1 MAQYPMIPVPQA
13 LETVLTETAIS
24 IWFDT
29 QSNNNEDTKTSSS
42 VSNAQQLLGRIAA
55 LDIKAPSP
63 GYPNHNASI
72 MDGYAIKTSD
82 LISAKEVYDRILEQE
97 QKDGYILD
105 FDVVGK
111 VYAGDDSD
119 IVQHTTTIKNQRTA
133 IYVTTGAV
141 VPNGY
146 DAVIPVEDTTAI
158 DDDKDNIKIISSK
171 VQSVLSTKPLTWI
184 RPVGCDI
191 PSDYVVLS
199 KGEMIQPV
207 HIALLAQVGIPLNQV
222 SIKRIPRVGIL
233 STGNELVS
241 VSDDKHQ
248 VRQQHGKIPDVNRPM
263 LLSQLSTY
271 GNCSPVD
278 LGIVTDDAGYDN
290 IVQRLTKILWPEE
303 TEEGLDVL
311 ITTGGISMGEKDIM
325 EQVFVKGM
333 GGKVH
338 FGRMNMKPGKPTT
351 FITIDREDTKTGIL
365 QRKLIFALPGNPV
378 SASVCSELL
387 VRPCLDLLHDGVDIE
402 EDTSKDTFVEHA
414 VNNARVHEEIM
425 ATITSD
431 IKLDQGRPEYRRV
444 TLQRVPSSSSNSGHQ
459 QYTYHATHTGVQRS
473 SRVLSLRGADGLMML
488 PRGGTAGCGYD
499 IAKKGLEFPV
509 LLYSTLST
517 SASNH
522 TRFMNSMHR
531 GMLKQKTKTKKFALG
546 LIICTNEKSTDHF
559 QTIET
564 TLIKSLGGDNHVSL
578 VHKVV
583 CKVDDTM
590 SQKLPEII
598 NGSQMKD
605 TNVIFVIVPTDSTKE
620 GNGSGGSIAFKAS
633 LEVSHLLRRILTKKA
648 SALAQQ
654 IRMHAASRDP
664 VAALFENVVGTV
676 RDNFAVVISCSDRGL
691 SGAASGVKNNL
702 YKLVDILR
710 T

>member
-1 MAQYPMIPVPQA
+1 
-13 LETVLTETAIS
+13 
-24 IWFDT
+24 
-29 QSNNNEDTKTSSS
+29 
-42 VSNAQQLLGRIAA
+42 
-55 LDIKAPSP
+55 
-63 GYPNHNASI
+63 
-72 MDGYAIKTSD
+72 
-82 LISAKEVYDRILEQE
+82 LISAKETYDRIIEQE

-105 FDVVGK
+105 FHVVGK

-119 IVQHTTTIKNQRTA
+119 IVRHTTTSKHQRSA

-146 DAVIPVEDTTAI
+146 DAVIPIEDTTG
-158 DDDKDNIKIISSK
+158 DDYSNKIQIISSK
-171 VQSVLSTKPLTWI
+171 IQSVLSTKPLTWI
-184 RPVGCDI
+184 RPIGCDI

-207 HIALLAQVGIPLNQV
+207 HIALLAQVGISLDHVQ
-222 SIKRIPRVGIL
+222 IKRLPRVGIL

-241 VSDDKHQ
+241 ISDDKQQ
-248 VRQQHGKIPDVNRPM
+248 VQQQQHGKIPDVNRPM

-271 GNCSPVD
+271 GNCLPID
-278 LGIVTDDAGYDN
+278 LGIVTDDAGSDN
-290 IVQRLTKILWPEE
+290 IAQRLTKVLWSEE
-303 TEEGLDVL
+303 TEEGIDVL

-325 EQVFVKGM
+325 EQVFVNGM

-378 SASVCSELL
+378 SASVCSKLL

-444 TLQRVPSSSSNSGHQ
+444 TLQRVPSNSSNGHQ

-509 LLYSTLST
+509 LLYSSLST
-517 SASNH
+517 SSSNH
-522 TRFMNSMHR
+522 TRFMNSQHR
-531 GMLKQKTKTKKFALG
+531 GMLKQNTISKKFALG
-546 LIICTNEKSTDHF
+546 LIICTSEETSTDHF

-564 TLIKSLGGDNHVSL
+564 TLIKSLGGDDHVSVL
-578 VHKVV
+578 QRVA
-583 CKVDDTM
+583 CKVDDTIT
-590 SQKLPEII
+590 QKLPDII
-598 NGSQMKD
+598 NSSQLKD
-605 TNVIFVIVPTDSTKE
+605 TNVIFVVVPTDSTKE
-620 GNGSGGSIAFKAS
+620 ENGSGGSIAFKTS
-633 LEVSHLLRRILTKKA
+633 LEVSHLPRPILTKKA

-654 IRMHAASRDP
+654 IRMHAASQDP

-676 RDNFAVVISCSDRGL
+676 RDNSAVLVSCSDRGL
-691 SGAASGVKNNL
+691 GGAVGGAKNS
-702 YKLVDILR
+702 LVRLMDILS

>member
-1 MAQYPMIPVPQA
+1 MIPVPQA

-24 IWFDT
+24 IWFDR
-29 QSNNNEDTKTSSS
+29 QCNNNEDTKTSTTL
-42 VSNAQQLLGRIAA
+42 SNAQQILGRKAA
-55 LDIKAPSP
+55 FDIKAPSP

-72 MDGYAIKTSD
+72 MDGYAVKTSD
-82 LISAKEVYDRILEQE
+82 LISAKEAYDGTEQE
-97 QKDGYILD
+97 QKDNYILD
-105 FDVVGK
+105 FDVIGK
-111 VYAGDDSD
+111 VYAGDDNTD
-119 IVQHTTTIKNQRTA
+119 IVQHTTTNQRTA

-141 VPNGY
+141 VPTGY
-146 DAVIPVEDTTAI
+146 DAVIPIEDTNAI
-158 DDDKDNIKIISSK
+158 DDCKDNIQIISSK

-207 HIALLAQVGIPLNQV
+207 HIALLAQVGISLNQV
-222 SIKRIPRVGIL
+222 SIKRLPRVGIL
-233 STGNELVS
+233 STGNELLS
-241 VSDDKHQ
+241 VSDDK
-248 VRQQHGKIPDVNRPM
+248 QQAQQKQQIGKIPDVNRPM

-271 GNCSPVD
+271 DNCSPID
-278 LGIVTDDAGYDN
+278 LGIVTDDDGHDN
-290 IVQRLTKILWPEE
+290 IAQRLTKILWPEE
-303 TEEGLDVL
+303 TEEGIDVL

-325 EQVFVKGM
+325 EQIFVKGM
-333 GGKVH
+333 CGKVH

-351 FITIDREDTKTGIL
+351 FITIDREDTKTGKL

-387 VRPCLDLLHDGVDIE
+387 VRPCLDFLHDGVDIE

-444 TLQRVPSSSSNSGHQ
+444 TLKRVPSSQDGSNGHQ

-473 SRVLSLRGADGLMML
+473 SRILSLRGADGLIML

-509 LLYSTLST
+509 LLYSSLST
-517 SASNH
+517 SSSNH

-531 GMLKQKTKTKKFALG
+531 DMLKQSNKKFALG
-546 LIICTNEKSTDHF
+546 LIICTSEEKFTDHF
-559 QTIET
+559 QTIKT
-564 TLIKSLGGDNHVSL
+564 TLVKSLGGDDHVSL
-578 VHKVV
+578 VHKAV
-583 CKVDDTM
+583 CKVDDTLVE
-590 SQKLPEII
+590 KLPDII
-598 NGSQMKD
+598 NGSQLKD
-605 TNVIFVIVPTDSTKE
+605 TNVIFVVVPTDSTKE
-620 GNGSGGSIAFKAS
+620 ENGSGGSIAFKAS
-633 LEVSHLLRRILTKKA
+633 LEVSHILRPILTKKA

-654 IRMHAASRDP
+654 IRMHAASQDP

-676 RDNFAVVISCSDRGL
+676 RDNSAVLVSCSDRGL
-691 SGAASGVKNNL
+691 SGASSGVKSNL
-702 YKLVDILR
+702 VKLIDILC

>member
-1 MAQYPMIPVPQA
+1 
-13 LETVLTETAIS
+13 
-24 IWFDT
+24 
-29 QSNNNEDTKTSSS
+29 
-42 VSNAQQLLGRIAA
+42 
-55 LDIKAPSP
+55 
-63 GYPNHNASI
+63 
-72 MDGYAIKTSD
+72 
-82 LISAKEVYDRILEQE
+82 LISAKETYDRIIEQE
-97 QKDGYILD
+97 QKDNYILD
-105 FDVVGK
+105 FVLVGK
-111 VYAGDDSD
+111 VYAGDNNNDT
-119 IVQHTTTIKNQRTA
+119 VQYATTSKHQRTA

-141 VPNGY
+141 VPTGY
-146 DAVIPVEDTTAI
+146 DAVIPIEDTTAI
-158 DDDKDNIKIISSK
+158 ATDNSNSIQIISSK

-207 HIALLAQVGIPLNQV
+207 HIALLAQVGFPLDQV
-222 SIKRIPRVGIL
+222 LIKRLPRVGIL

-241 VSDDKHQ
+241 VSDDKQ
-248 VRQQHGKIPDVNRPM
+248 QAQQHGKIPDVNRPM

-271 GNCSPVD
+271 GNCIPVD

-290 IVQRLTKILWPEE
+290 IAQRLTKILWPEE
-303 TEEGLDVL
+303 REEGIDVL

-378 SASVCSELL
+378 SASVCSKLL

-444 TLQRVPSSSSNSGHQ
+444 TLQRVSSSDSSNDGHQ

-509 LLYSTLST
+509 LLYSSLST
-517 SASNH
+517 SSSNH

-531 GMLKQKTKTKKFALG
+531 GMLKQNKKSKKFALG
-546 LIICTNEKSTDHF
+546 LIICASCEKSTDHF

-564 TLIKSLGGDNHVSL
+564 TLTKSLGGDDNVSL
-578 VHKVV
+578 VHKEE
-583 CKVDDTM
+583 CKVDDTVA
-590 SQKLPEII
+590 QKLPEII
-598 NGSQMKD
+598 NGPQLKD
-605 TNVIFVIVPTDSTKE
+605 TNVIFVVVPTDSTNE
-620 GNGSGGSIAFKAS
+620 ENGSGGSIAFKAS
-633 LEVSHLLRRILTKKA
+633 LEVSHLLRPILTKKA

-654 IRMHAASRDP
+654 IRMHAASQDP

-676 RDNFAVVISCSDRGL
+676 RDNSAVLVSCSDRGL
-691 SGAASGVKNNL
+691 GVAVSGVRNNL
-702 YKLVDILR
+702 MKLIDILKN